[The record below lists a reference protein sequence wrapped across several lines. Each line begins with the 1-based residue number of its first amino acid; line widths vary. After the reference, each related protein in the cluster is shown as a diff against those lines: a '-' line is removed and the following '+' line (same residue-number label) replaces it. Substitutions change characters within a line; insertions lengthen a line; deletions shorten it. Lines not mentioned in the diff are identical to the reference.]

1 MSTKANFNFSLP
13 VTILKEGK
21 FFVAYTPALD
31 LSTSAESYKEVK
43 RRFEEIVHI
52 FLNELMEKKTLDKVL
67 TDLGWQKMQK
77 SWSPPKIV
85 ANESTS
91 FSIPLAV

>member
-1 MSTKANFNFSLP
+1 MSSKVNFNFSLP

-31 LSTSAESYKEVK
+31 LSTSAESFDEAKK
-43 RRFEEIVHI
+43 RFEEIVHI
-52 FLNELMEKKTLDKVL
+52 FLNELMEKGTLNKVL
-67 TDLGWQKMQK
+67 TDLGWQKIQK
-77 SWSPPKIV
+77 SWLPPKIV

-91 FSIPLAV
+91 FSIPLTI

>member
-21 FFVAYTPALD
+21 FFVVYTPALD
-31 LSTSAESYKEVK
+31 LSTSAESFNEVK
-43 RRFEEIVHI
+43 KRFEEVVHI
-52 FLNELMEKKTLDKVL
+52 FFNELIEKKTLDKVL

-85 ANESTS
+85 ANESAS
-91 FSIPLAV
+91 FSIPIDV